1 MRMFALILIAA
12 SIVLPSAAQN
22 TFPALL
28 ANGPDAK
35 YKDKLQTFGQFVG
48 SWTFNGSEFHDDGS
62 HSTDQG
68 EIHCRWVLKGR
79 AVQDVFLE
87 TSRSDNDLLLHGT
100 TIRFYDPNI
109 DAWRVTW
116 INPGAGVVRTFIG
129 RKSGGEI
136 VMEGI
141 AGDSTPIRWIFS
153 DIKSDSFH
161 WRGEKR
167 TGTTWRIYE
176 ELDAHRK

>member
-1 MRMFALILIAA
+1 MRLYTLILIAA
-12 SIVLPSAAQN
+12 TSAQPAMAQSA
-22 TFPALL
+22 FSALL
-28 ANGPDAK
+28 ANGPNAK
-35 YKDKLQTFGQFVG
+35 YSDKLQTFGQFVG
-48 SWTFNGSEFHDDGS
+48 SWTFDGVEYHDDGS
-62 HSTDQG
+62 HSTDKG
-68 EIHCRWVLKGR
+68 EIHCRWILDGQ

-87 TSRSDNDLLLHGT
+87 TSRSDNDSLLHGT
-100 TIRFYDPNI
+100 TIRFYDPKI

-129 RKSGGEI
+129 RKSGKEI
-136 VMEGI
+136 VMEGT
-141 AGDSTPIRWIFS
+141 AGDGTPIRWIFS

-167 TGTTWRIYE
+167 TGSSWCIYE